1 MIVLHTNCENNNKN
15 YCLDAKD
22 LNTTS
27 FSLFMCCSC
36 ESHASSQSPAGNKAC
51 GISWYFYEVA

>member
-51 GISWYFYEVA
+51 GIS